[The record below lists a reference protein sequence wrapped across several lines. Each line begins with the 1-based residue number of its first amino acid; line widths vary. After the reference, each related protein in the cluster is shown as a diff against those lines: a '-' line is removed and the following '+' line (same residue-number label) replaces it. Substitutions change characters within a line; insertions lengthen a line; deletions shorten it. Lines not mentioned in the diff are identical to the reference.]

1 MFACLAAVLV
11 MTVAHAAQRDAGAL
25 DVVRLR
31 DARQRWEQLSPKE
44 QAEARAN
51 YSRYLA
57 LNEEERAELHR
68 RAQATRDALAK
79 LHEEL
84 PADVRARLAALD
96 PAKRREVLRDMHEA
110 QANEAGRRIR
120 SKLPEDLLERLERAE
135 PGKRAGVLRRFQEQQ
150 RGRVARGAVEV
161 LGR

>member
-57 LNEEERAELHR
+57 LNE
-68 RAQATRDALAK
+68 
-79 LHEEL
+79 
-84 PADVRARLAALD
+84 
-96 PAKRREVLRDMHEA
+96 
-110 QANEAGRRIR
+110 
-120 SKLPEDLLERLERAE
+120 
-135 PGKRAGVLRRFQEQQ
+135 
-150 RGRVARGAVEV
+150 
-161 LGR
+161 